1 MSTAPDPAQVAAWRE
16 QVRQVLLARV
26 ARTDQGREEAIR
38 EFVAVSRPDLG
49 PEAAG
54 IIAAKAPPLLPSLTE
69 KWIGLFVDRLFETVP
84 GEQIALLCDGSQDN
98 EAALALAY
106 VMFLESARM
115 EKQMAADLAA
125 AGLGPAAD
133 GSDDATLVADVC
145 RHLAKAEETRRQQAM
160 TKAACYQ
167 ANKKGRPN

>member
-1 MSTAPDPAQVAAWRE
+1 MSTRPEEARRE
-16 QVRQVLLARV
+16 QVRRVLLARV

-54 IIAAKAPPLLPSLTE
+54 IIAAKAPPLLPALTE

-84 GEQIALLCDGSQDN
+84 DEQIALLCDGSPDN

-115 EKQMAADLAA
+115 EKQMAEDLAA
-125 AGLGPAAD
+125 AGLGPSAD
-133 GSDDATLVADVC
+133 GTDGAALAADVC
-145 RHLAKAEETRRQQAM
+145 RHLAMAEEKRRQQALA
-160 TKAACYQ
+160 KAARYQ
-167 ANKKGRPN
+167 AEKGRPN